1 MALTIGQTLSWKTI
15 LFILWDFCVI
25 QRMATSQN
33 YLMKKKNFFLA
44 NYENE
49 KYNIAKDSLGRAT
62 SISRQK
68 LRELAQ
74 IEKQSGTHSRR
85 LKTNLSLRHL
95 ML

>member
-1 MALTIGQTLSWKTI
+1 MALTIGQTLSCKTI
-15 LFILWDFCVI
+15 LFILWDSCVI
-25 QRMATSQN
+25 QRMATSQK
-33 YLMKKKNFFLA
+33 YLMKKSQNLA